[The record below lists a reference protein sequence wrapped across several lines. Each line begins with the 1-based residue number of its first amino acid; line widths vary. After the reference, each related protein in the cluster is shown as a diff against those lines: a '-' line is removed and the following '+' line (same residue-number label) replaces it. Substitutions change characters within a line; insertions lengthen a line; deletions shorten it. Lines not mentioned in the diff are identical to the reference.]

1 MLNRNRFQPKVMIRP
16 CDKICQTAK
25 NTCAHISDTSD
36 MSRVLMYQMH
46 DSPLRQVSRRQ
57 PPAPAAYHGSDRAC
71 APAPTGRPPGRA
83 APRRRIRGGALRPAA
98 RRSGSTGFRFS
109 PFPSTFLPRSI
120 APSLLPPSIWLS
132 AVLQCVLQCVQFKLR
147 SRSRDYRPTA
157 ARRTELRSQST
168 HGRAWR
174 IEGTD
179 RPSVSTRGQGVLPL
193 SP

>member
-1 MLNRNRFQPKVMIRP
+1 MIGVRRWDIEGKRGARLRNQEESGRDRQ
-16 CDKICQTAK
+16 
-25 NTCAHISDTSD
+25 CAEQKSISAS
-36 MSRVLMYQMH
+36 SH
-46 DSPLRQVSRRQ
+46 DSPFQQSVVNNHLRPQLVTDPIVLVLPRPQ
-57 PPAPAAYHGSDRAC
+57 AAR
-71 APAPTGRPPGRA
+71 RA
-83 APRRRIRGGALRPAA
+83 APRRADASAVVLFGLPRAA
-98 RRSGSTGFRFS
+98 QAPLGLVSP
-109 PFPSTFLPRSI
+109 PFPQPSSL
-120 APSLLPPSIWLS
+120 APSLLPPYIWLS